1 MSFKKPSRMLS
12 VSSAQMDW
20 LNDLPAQG
28 LSAAQTLQWLQLWT
42 EQGLL
47 RHIDS
52 ALAAQLLRLD
62 GQASPAL
69 LVAAAMLAQMEGR
82 GHTCLPLA
90 DLCAPPVA
98 MLGWPTVAVDGP
110 QGLRALWAHLPATLA
125 DWQAALQ
132 SNTSRACS
140 RLSDAPDQGQPL
152 VLGGTAHAPL
162 LYLRRY
168 AGYEKRVG
176 QGLLQRASEPLP
188 VEETAARRWLDR
200 FFVPSAEAPA
210 DTDWQKV
217 ACAVA
222 LRARLSVI
230 TGGPGTGKTYTAARL
245 LALLLALHEGDSPL
259 RVALAAPTGKA
270 AARLKQSID
279 NALTS
284 LQEQVPEG
292 SGLDLNTLIARMGP
306 ARTLHSL
313 LGARP
318 DTRQFRHHAANPL
331 DVDVLIVDEAS
342 MVHLEMMDALLQALP
357 STSRLVLLG
366 DKDQLASVEAGAVLG
381 DLCRD
386 AAAGRYSADTAQFVQ
401 TVAGQTLPA
410 EYRSAD
416 AAPLLA
422 QQTVMLRQ
430 SRRFKGAIGQLAL
443 AVNRGDAAAARAAFD
458 PAVSAVPTPGSVSAL
473 LALQPTTPQAVC
485 DLALGAHGQPSYA
498 DYLRLMQRQPEGQ
511 GTDTH
516 TAWVRSVLQAFER
529 FRILCAVHQGDWGT
543 QGLNAAVQK
552 ALADAD
558 LLKVTGE
565 WFAGRPVMVTRND
578 AQLGVFNGD
587 VGVVLPNHEGK
598 LKVWFL
604 DGEALRSVSV
614 MRLAQVETAFV
625 MTVHKS
631 QGSEFEH
638 TALVLPPGGAEVLS
652 RELVYTGITRA
663 REQFTLLE
671 AEADLLEAAMA
682 RPSVRASGLAQ
693 GWSQDGSSD

>member
-1 MSFKKPSRMLS
+1 MSFKKPSRTMS
-12 VSSAQMDW
+12 VPTTQMDW
-20 LNDLPAQG
+20 LSDLPAQG

-188 VEETAARRWLDR
+188 VPEAAARRWLDR
-200 FFVPSAEAPA
+200 FFVPNAEAPA

-342 MVHLEMMDALLQALP
+342 MVHLEMMDALLQAMPPSAVVILLSWLP
-357 STSRLVLLG
+357 AIVGPLLG
-366 DKDQLASVEAGAVLG
+366 VIVP
-381 DLCRD
+381 RP
-386 AAAGRYSADTAQFVQ
+386 FQ
-401 TVAGQTLPA
+401 T
-410 EYRSAD
+410 
-416 AAPLLA
+416 
-422 QQTVMLRQ
+422 
-430 SRRFKGAIGQLAL
+430 
-443 AVNRGDAAAARAAFD
+443 
-458 PAVSAVPTPGSVSAL
+458 
-473 LALQPTTPQAVC
+473 
-485 DLALGAHGQPSYA
+485 
-498 DYLRLMQRQPEGQ
+498 
-511 GTDTH
+511 
-516 TAWVRSVLQAFER
+516 
-529 FRILCAVHQGDWGT
+529 
-543 QGLNAAVQK
+543 
-552 ALADAD
+552 
-558 LLKVTGE
+558 
-565 WFAGRPVMVTRND
+565 
-578 AQLGVFNGD
+578 
-587 VGVVLPNHEGK
+587 
-598 LKVWFL
+598 
-604 DGEALRSVSV
+604 
-614 MRLAQVETAFV
+614 
-625 MTVHKS
+625 
-631 QGSEFEH
+631 
-638 TALVLPPGGAEVLS
+638 
-652 RELVYTGITRA
+652 
-663 REQFTLLE
+663 
-671 AEADLLEAAMA
+671 
-682 RPSVRASGLAQ
+682 
-693 GWSQDGSSD
+693 